1 MPVPVASALP
11 ADGGGQRERCVAV
24 REQQEQSLIEDYA
37 LVGDLHTVALVSRRG
52 SVDWLCLP
60 RFDSGAC
67 FAALLGGE
75 QHGHWQIAPTA
86 EVLSCSRSYRGE
98 TLVLDTEMTTSTGTV
113 RITDAM
119 PPRDVCVDLVRLVEV
134 LDGEVEIE
142 LRWTVRYDYGSVIPW
157 VRHHDSG
164 GDDERIEAVAGP
176 DAVVLRGSV
185 LPAPVDSERVHAVT
199 VTLRAGEQMSW
210 SMQWYSSL
218 EEAPPAVDVAAQ
230 IGETLSFWEQWSAQ
244 GSYSGP
250 YRDAVHRSLLTLKA
264 LTYAPS
270 GGIVAA
276 PTTSLPEV
284 LGGER
289 NWDYRYCWLR
299 DATLTLTALAGDGYL
314 EEAAAWR
321 DWLLRAIAGSP
332 TNLQIL
338 YGVMG
343 ERQHPEWEATWL
355 PGYGASSPVRIGN
368 AAAGQ
373 LQLDVYGEVM
383 EALYLAR
390 VKGLAD
396 SELAWSLQRALL
408 EHLAGIWQTEDQGIW
423 EVRGPARHFTH
434 SRVMVWVAFDRA
446 VRSVEELG
454 VEGPVDRWR
463 EIRDAV
469 HAEVCDQGWNPEVGA
484 FTQYY
489 GGTELDAAVLLIPS
503 VGFLPG
509 DDERVVSTVDA
520 IGRSLR
526 HGDVVDRYTTT
537 GTQGGDG
544 LSGKEGAFL
553 ACSFWFV
560 DALVLT
566 GRADEGRA
574 MFENLLRLANDVGLL
589 AEEYDPVARRQLG
602 NFPQAFSHL
611 ALVNSALLLD
621 GPGPRAKV

>member
-1 MPVPVASALP
+1 MT
-11 ADGGGQRERCVAV
+11 V

-86 EVLSCSRSYRGE
+86 EVLSCTRSYRGE

-113 RITDAM
+113 RLTDAM
-119 PPRDVCVDLVRLVEV
+119 PPRDVCVDLVRMVEV
-134 LDGEVEIE
+134 LDGEVELE
-142 LRWTVRYDYGSVIPW
+142 LRWTVRYDYGSVVPW
-157 VRHHDSG
+157 VRHLGLHG
-164 GDDERIEAVAGP
+164 PGDDGDERIEAIAGP

-185 LPAPVDSERVHAVT
+185 LPAPVDSEQVHAVT
-199 VTLRAGEQMSW
+199 FTLRAGERMSW
-210 SMQWYSSL
+210 SMQWFSSVD
-218 EEAPPAVDVAAQ
+218 ERPPAVDVAAR
-230 IGETLSFWEQWSAQ
+230 IRDTLDFWEGWSAH

-321 DWLLRAIAGSP
+321 EWLLRAIAGSP

-390 VKGLAD
+390 VKGLDD
-396 SELAWSLQRALL
+396 SELAWSLQRALI
-408 EHLAGIWQTEDQGIW
+408 EHLAGIWQSEDQGIW

-446 VRSVEELG
+446 VRTVEEFG

-469 HAEVCDQGWNPEVGA
+469 HAEVCDQGWNSEVGA

-503 VGFLPG
+503 VGFLSG

-526 HGDVVDRYTTT
+526 HGDVVDRYTT
-537 GTQGGDG
+537 GETQGGDG

-574 MFENLLRLANDVGLL
+574 MFENLLLLANDVGLL
-589 AEEYDPVARRQLG
+589 AEEYDPVARRLLG

-621 GPGPRAKV
+621 GPGPRARVSAAGA

>member
-1 MPVPVASALP
+1 MRAQL
-11 ADGGGQRERCVAV
+11 
-24 REQQEQSLIEDYA
+24 EQPRIEDYA

-52 SVDWLCLP
+52 SIDWLCLP

-86 EVLSCSRSYRGE
+86 EVLSCARSYRGE
-98 TLVLDTEMTTSTGTV
+98 TLVLDTEMTTATGTV

-119 PPRDVCVDLVRLVEV
+119 PPRDESVDLVRLVEV
-134 LDGEVEIE
+134 LVGVVELE

-157 VRHHDSG
+157 VRHLGLG
-164 GDDERIEAVAGP
+164 GPGDDDDERIEAVAGP

-185 LPAPVDSERVHAVT
+185 LPEPVDSKQVHAAT
-199 VTLRAGEQMSW
+199 ITLRAGEQMSW

-218 EEAPPAVDVAAQ
+218 AERPPAVDVAAR
-230 IGETLSFWEQWSAQ
+230 IRDTLDFWQEWSAR
-244 GSYSGP
+244 GSYAGP
-250 YRDAVHRSLLTLKA
+250 YQEIVHRSLITLKA

-276 PTTSLPEV
+276 PTTSLPES

-314 EEAAAWR
+314 EEAVAWR

-343 ERQHPEWEATWL
+343 ERQHPEWEASWL
-355 PGYGASSPVRIGN
+355 PGYRGSRPVRIGN

-373 LQLDVYGEVM
+373 LQLDVFGEVM
-383 EALYLAR
+383 DALYLAR
-390 VKGLAD
+390 VKGLDD

-408 EHLAGIWQTEDQGIW
+408 DHLAGIWQDADHGIW
-423 EVRGPARHFTH
+423 EVRGPARPFTH

-446 VRSVEELG
+446 VRTVEEFG
-454 VEGPVDRWR
+454 VDGPVQRWR
-463 EIRDAV
+463 ELRDAV
-469 HAEVCDQGWNPEVGA
+469 HAQVCAQAWNPEVGA

-489 GGTELDAAVLLIPS
+489 GGRELDASALLIPS

-509 DDERVVSTVDA
+509 DDPRVVSTVDA
-520 IGRSLR
+520 IGRNLR
-526 HGDVVDRYTTT
+526 HGDVVERYTTSDA
-537 GTQGGDG
+537 QGGDG

-566 GRADEGRA
+566 GRVEEGRA
-574 MFENLLRLANDVGLL
+574 MFENLLALANDVGLL
-589 AEEYDPVARRQLG
+589 AEEYDPVAGHLLG

-611 ALVNSALLLD
+611 ALVNSALRLD
-621 GPGPRAKV
+621 RSRTDVTG